1 VCVVTEGTQGQSRR
15 ASSDLDT
22 ALAQIDADIEGAH
35 ERAARAEAWVQ
46 EVERLAGHGE
56 AERGGVRVQV
66 DLSGSIT
73 GLSVSDAVAARG
85 GQTVAHAVLAATV
98 AAQAD
103 VRRRAA
109 ESGATTWGAGSASA
123 QVFAA
128 EVAADHE
135 TPDPGSAPPAPTRQG
150 GQW

>member
-1 VCVVTEGTQGQSRR
+1 MTEGTQDRSRR

-35 ERAARAEAWVQ
+35 ERAARADAWVR
-46 EVERLAGHGE
+46 EVEQLTGHGE

-73 GLSVSDAVAARG
+73 GLSVSDPVAGRG
-85 GQTVAHAVLAATV
+85 GQAVAQAVLAATA

-109 ESGATTWGAGSASA
+109 
-123 QVFAA
+123 
-128 EVAADHE
+128 
-135 TPDPGSAPPAPTRQG
+135 
-150 GQW
+150 